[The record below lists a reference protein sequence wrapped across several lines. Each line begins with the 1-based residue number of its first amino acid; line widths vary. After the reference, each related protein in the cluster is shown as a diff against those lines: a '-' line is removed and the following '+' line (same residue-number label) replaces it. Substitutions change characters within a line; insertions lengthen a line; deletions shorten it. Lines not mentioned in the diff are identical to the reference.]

1 MKRLKRRTIIALVLA
16 AAFAAGM
23 VFFLV
28 QWLWKG
34 DEWVGF
40 FGSQYYNSGAIYDT
54 NGVLL
59 YNGETGEYAENRATR
74 VATLHLVGDQN
85 FGTSLR
91 SVLSDRLTGYNPDP
105 RHRPGQPRCAPD
117 LGCLPE

>member
-74 VATLHLVGDQN
+74 VATLHLVGTRTSALLCARCSPTGSR
-85 FGTSLR
+85 GTTPS
-91 SVLSDRLTGYNPDP
+91 P
-105 RHRPGQPRCAPD
+105 APPWAATM
-117 LGCLPE
+117 CT

>member
-40 FGSQYYNSGAIYDT
+40 FGSQYYNSGAI
-54 NGVLL
+54 
-59 YNGETGEYAENRATR
+59 
-74 VATLHLVGDQN
+74 
-85 FGTSLR
+85 
-91 SVLSDRLTGYNPDP
+91 
-105 RHRPGQPRCAPD
+105 
-117 LGCLPE
+117 

>member
-59 YNGETGEYAENRATR
+59 YNGETVEYAEHRAIR
-74 VATLHLVGDQN
+74 VPPPHLVGDTT
-85 FGTSLR
+85 FCSSLR
-91 SVLSDRLTGYNPDP
+91 
-105 RHRPGQPRCAPD
+105 
-117 LGCLPE
+117 